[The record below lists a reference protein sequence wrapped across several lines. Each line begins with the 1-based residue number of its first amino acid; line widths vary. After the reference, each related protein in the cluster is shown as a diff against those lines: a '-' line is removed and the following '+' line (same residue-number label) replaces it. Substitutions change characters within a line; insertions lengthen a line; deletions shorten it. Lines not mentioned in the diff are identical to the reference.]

1 MSYRVAKPSS
11 RKHSWIEMYKA
22 KHEGYVMEISN
33 DPKLLSL
40 HLTKKRQPRTRGC
53 VWRLMDEDGIVYKN
67 GWEKG
72 VESAQYRVEE
82 ALENLLNE

>member
-11 RKHSWIEMYKA
+11 PEYSWIEVYKA
-22 KHEGYVMEISN
+22 EHEGYVMEISN

-40 HLTKKRQPRTRGC
+40 HKTKKGQPRTRGC
-53 VWRLMDEDGIVYKN
+53 VWRLMDEDGIVYT